1 MKYLINESKVLTIL
15 EKYLNDIEWS
25 VMDYNEWD
33 MTRLFFKDKMQ
44 FPEDAIFESYT
55 EEEEEEEYDEGT
67 YQRVLLVRRDFF
79 MKLKSLFGLTTKELA
94 NFLLK
99 WYKSY
104 TNEDVEILNF
114 ID

>member
-1 MKYLINESKVLTIL
+1 MKYLIKESKVLKIL

-33 MTRLFFKDKMQ
+33 MTRLFFKGQ
-44 FPEDAIFESYT
+44 TNIANDAIFESYT
-55 EEEEEEEYDEGT
+55 EEEEEEEYDEGD
-67 YQRVLLVRRDFF
+67 YKRVLLVRRDFF
-79 MKLKSLFGLTTKELA
+79 MKLKSLFGLTTKQLA
-94 NFLLK
+94 DFLMV

-104 TNEDVEILNF
+104 TNEDVEDLNF